1 MSICVDDFCSFINAA
16 FANMDEN
23 SSEIIHR
30 SYINRS
36 YYAIFHNLRLAMNNA
51 GIATDKFKTGSHQNL
66 FYSLDELAKNDKN
79 LRKIAIKYRNF
90 LTLRHKADYAL
101 DDDIEWYE
109 VRCAIK
115 HSKDLPDLIRQ
126 HVK

>member
-36 YYAIFHNLRLAMNNA
+36 YYAIFHNLRLVMNNA

-101 DDDIEWYE
+101 DDDIEWHDVKQVQKYLD
-109 VRCAIK
+109 
-115 HSKDLPDLIRQ
+115 DLPSMIAT
-126 HVK
+126 HIK